1 MQVLEFVANQ
11 YEPNVTLEVSSSP
24 VSLTPDQQL
33 PSKHANK
40 KATSA
45 AA

>member
-11 YEPNVTLEVSSSP
+11 PNVTLEVSSSP